1 MPLAVVFDLP
11 GVTGAQY
18 DALMRALDA
27 RGVGAPDGR
36 LWHLASCA
44 GEGWLVVD
52 VWESAE
58 QLARFA
64 PVLAATCRAAGI
76 AVAPPRVYPVH
87 NMLGVW

>member
-1 MPLAVVFDLP
+1 MPLAAVFDLP

-18 DALMRALDA
+18 DALMRALEA

-36 LWHLASCA
+36 LCHVASCA

-52 VWESAE
+52 VWETAE

-64 PVLAATCRAAGI
+64 PALAAAMRASGI
-76 AVAPPRVYPVH
+76 PAAAPRTYPVH
-87 NMLGVW
+87 NLLGCA